1 MTLSSDQY
9 NCIIASKWDGST
21 LPENE
26 KIHVSVTV
34 DEVAPE
40 PAVLVITVDAPFYND
55 PKPSRRSEDED
66 NTNQLPHSPTHKLS
80 PQHSECLN
88 FDGLWNY
95 EVVEV
100 FIKGKL
106 DKYIEIEMGPHGHY
120 LILALDGY
128 RHCFKRGIEPISYEA
143 KISGNRWTGRLVAP
157 IHILPPPTGIPDA
170 MFSYNAYAI
179 HEGPR
184 SADMSV
190 DTRVYCCAFPP
201 EKAEGEYLVPDFHK
215 LQLFQHLREPLDKYL
230 STSCHPAAKSL
241 WSSRQGLCL
250 DFASPR
256 FTASVPK
263 EDASLRD
270 DSSSPTLRE

>member
-1 MTLSSDQY
+1 MTLASDQY
-9 NCIIASKWDGST
+9 NCIIGSKWDGSR
-21 LPENE
+21 LSEDE
-26 KIHVSVTV
+26 KIFVSVTV
-34 DEVAPE
+34 EEVAPE
-40 PAVLVITVDAPFYND
+40 PPVLVITVDAPFYND
-55 PKPSRRSEDED
+55 PKPSCDAEDGCGAQ
-66 NTNQLPHSPTHKLS
+66 QLPHSPTHHLS
-80 PQHSECLN
+80 SEQSKCLN

-143 KISGNRWTGRLVAP
+143 KISANRWTGKLVAP

-170 MFSYNAYAI
+170 MYSFNAYGI
-179 HEGPR
+179 HEGVGK
-184 SADMSV
+184 SQEESV

-215 LQLFQHLREPLDKYL
+215 LSLFQHLKEPLDQYL
-230 STSCHPAAKSL
+230 STTCHPAAKSL
-241 WSSRQGLCL
+241 WATRQGLCL

-256 FTASVPK
+256 FTPSVPK
-263 EDASLRD
+263 EDATDSVSPSLR
-270 DSSSPTLRE
+270 E